1 MENTWGMQPAPSG
14 MNFSAAPA
22 AAMWWD
28 TCPIGAQQFRGS
40 TNETPPTQT
49 HEPLVDVLEEIGIG
63 STNGSHT
70 ILDIKAFRDS
80 IGDRP
85 IFNRSVMLDAA
96 NQLTAARYG
105 RDVTLTNYRGE
116 RRVRSAQRLLLPNQ
130 IPVLLYAGIH
140 HLVDQWQDDRIN
152 NDDISP
158 ILIDSG
164 QRVEE
169 LGDVNDFSQLMAMLD
184 LSKRL
189 WRKSHLRS
197 HLLDSVQK
205 LKHTARISNIVCI
218 GLGTLHTLDP
228 NKNNPI
234 IQHVVASALA
244 QYLTRM
250 YEAEGMPLEKPIRI
264 IAQDPAY
271 TLRDRQILSKLPV
284 PIEVVTDPEGF
295 LAINES
301 SLVYSA
307 FAMVPVKQIVADLA
321 AATPDGKGPAALFVN
336 NDFRDKIHGNVD
348 RAVYDRDQPGR
359 LANPETKR
367 YLTMLGSYTRVMDG
381 QKLKGM
387 FYLRTFPTGGYNWF
401 TGMDIWARGE

>member
-1 MENTWGMQPAPSG
+1 M
-14 MNFSAAPA
+14 
-22 AAMWWD
+22 
-28 TCPIGAQQFRGS
+28 I
-40 TNETPPTQT
+40 
-49 HEPLVDVLEEIGIG
+49 
-63 STNGSHT
+63 
-70 ILDIKAFRDS
+70 
-80 IGDRP
+80 
-85 IFNRSVMLDAA
+85 
-96 NQLTAARYG
+96 
-105 RDVTLTNYRGE
+105 
-116 RRVRSAQRLLLPNQ
+116 
-130 IPVLLYAGIH
+130 YAGIH
-140 HLVDQWQDDRIN
+140 HLVGQWQDDRIN
-152 NDDISP
+152 NDDITP

-169 LGDVNDFSQLMAMLD
+169 LGDVNDFSKLMYMLD
-184 LSKRL
+184 VSKRL

-271 TLRDRQILSKLPV
+271 TLRDRQILSELPV

-295 LAINES
+295 LAINEF

-336 NDFRDKIHGNVD
+336 NDFRDKIRGNVD
-348 RAVYDRDQPGR
+348 RAVYDRDEPGR
-359 LANPETKR
+359 LADPETKR
-367 YLTMLGSYTRVMDG
+367 YLTMLEFYTRVMDG

-387 FYLRTFPTGGYNWF
+387 FYLLTFPTGGYNWF